1 MTDHDPVVPL
11 GLRDDFPA
19 PSLDAWQAEC
29 VKLLKGVPFEKKMF
43 TRTYEGLTLRPMYTQ
58 ADVADL
64 PHAGSLPGQAPFV
77 RGTHALGYRQTP
89 WQVAQELPYPTGEEF
104 NAALVHDLA
113 RGQDAVVLVID
124 EAGQAGLDPDQ
135 AGAGKVGRGGTSV
148 ASLADLRVALDKV
161 DLGSHPLHIESGSAA
176 LVYAALLVALAREK
190 GVDPAKLRGSVG
202 LDPLRGLVELG
213 RLPLALGKAYD
224 ELAVLTK
231 WGAANAP
238 GLQTIAASGH
248 AFHDGGANAVQ
259 ELAFTLAAAVHHLRE
274 LEKRGVDVEVAAPR
288 IRLSLSVGT
297 HFFLEI
303 ARLRAARW
311 LWSRI
316 VAASGGSEAA
326 QKLTLHARTSRFG
339 LTVLDPHVNILR
351 GTTEAMAAIMG
362 GVDSLC
368 VSPFDQAIGLPDTF
382 SRRIARNT
390 HAILR
395 EESHLDLVADPAGGT
410 WYVEALTAEIA
421 EAAWELFQEIEAFGG
436 LVGALQEGWVQAQV
450 ASVATERRAN
460 LAARRDILVGTNMYA
475 NPREQVCAGRD
486 EDAVAV
492 HANRSRAVQ
501 AARTSGTQAH
511 DLEVL
516 QKLDNILTNPA
527 PDTFAAVVE
536 AAAKGATVGE
546 LCRTFRHDADPH
558 LQVEPIAPC
567 RAAEMFEQ
575 VRLAVMA
582 HAATDEAATTV
593 FCANLGDVARYMPR
607 LDFTRGFFQTGG
619 FKVVADRFFAT
630 PDDAA
635 AAASASGARTAVI
648 TGLDATYAVQGV
660 ATAAALKAAGIET
673 VILAGLPTDLV
684 PALKAAGVDEF
695 IHVRTDAWAVLAK
708 LARSK
713 GVSL

>member
-1 MTDHDPVVPL
+1 MADRNPVNSL
-11 GLRDDFPA
+11 GLRDEFPVPTLA
-19 PSLDAWQAEC
+19 AWQAEC
-29 VKLLKGVPFEKKMF
+29 VKLLKGVPFDKKMF
-43 TRTYEGLTLRPMYTQ
+43 TRTYEGITLRPLYTA
-58 ADVADL
+58 ADTATL
-64 PHAGSLPGQAPFV
+64 PQTGALPGQAPYV
-77 RGTHALGYRQTP
+77 RGTRAMGYREAP
-89 WQVAQELPYPTGEEF
+89 WQVAQELPYPTVEEF

-113 RGQDAVVLVID
+113 RGQDAAVLVID

-135 AGAGKVGRGGTSV
+135 AGPGRVGRSGTSV
-148 ASLADLRVALDKV
+148 ASLADLRAALDGV
-161 DLGSHPLHIESGSAA
+161 DLGAHALHVESGSAA

-190 GVDPAKLRGSVG
+190 GVDVAALRGSVG

-224 ELAVLTK
+224 ELALLTR

-238 GLQTIAASGH
+238 RLQTIAAAGH

-274 LEKRGVDVEVAAPR
+274 LEARGVPVDVAAPR
-288 IRLSLSVGT
+288 IRMSLSVGT

-311 LWSRI
+311 LWAR
-316 VAASGGSEAA
+316 VVEASGGRDDA

-351 GTTEAMAAIMG
+351 GTTEAMAAILG

-368 VSPFDQAIGLPDTF
+368 VAPFDQAIGLPDAF

-410 WYVEALTAEIA
+410 WYVEALTAQIA
-421 EAAWELFQEIEAFGG
+421 EAAWELFQEVEGFGG
-436 LVGALQEGWVQAQV
+436 LVQALEEGWVQDQV
-450 ASVATERRAN
+450 AGVAEERRAN

-475 NPREQVCAGRD
+475 NPREQVCPGRD
-486 EDAVAV
+486 TDYIAV
-492 HANRSRAVQ
+492 HANRARALQ
-501 AARTSGTQAH
+501 AARTGGTQAQNL
-511 DLEVL
+511 DVL
-516 QKLDNILTNPA
+516 QKLDDILTGPA
-527 PDTFAAVVE
+527 DDAFAAIVE

-558 LQVEPIAPC
+558 LQVVPIAPW
-567 RAAEMFEQ
+567 RAAEMFETL
-575 VRLAVMA
+575 RLAVMG
-582 HAATDEAATTV
+582 HAAQDPDATTV

-619 FKVVADRFFAT
+619 FRVVADRYFA
-630 PDDAA
+630 DAA
-635 AAASASGARTAVI
+635 AAAAAARESGARTVVI
-648 TGLDATYAVQGV
+648 VGLDNTYAELGA

-673 VILAGLPTDLV
+673 VILAGLPAELAD
-684 PALKAAGVDEF
+684 ALRNAGVDEF
-695 IHVRTDAWAVLAK
+695 IHVRSDALATLRD
-708 LARSK
+708 LARRK

>member
-1 MTDHDPVVPL
+1 MAEKDPVVSL
-11 GLRDDFPA
+11 GLRDDFPV
-19 PSLDAWQAEC
+19 PTLDEWQAEC
-29 VKLLKGVPFEKKMF
+29 VKLLKGVPFEKKMY
-43 TRTYEGLTLRPMYTQ
+43 TPTYEGITLRPLYTQ
-58 ADVADL
+58 ADVANL
-64 PHAGSLPGQAPFV
+64 PHVAGLPGQAPFV
-77 RGTHALGYRQTP
+77 RGGHPLGYRPSP
-89 WQVAQELPYPTGEEF
+89 WQVAQELPYPTAEEF
-104 NAALVHDLA
+104 NEALVHDLA

-124 EAGQAGLDPDQ
+124 AAGQAGLDPDQ

-148 ASLADLRVALDKV
+148 ASLTDLRAALDRV
-161 DLGSHPLHIESGSAA
+161 DLASHPLHVESGSAA

-190 GVDPAKLRGSVG
+190 GVDSARLRGSVG

-213 RLPLALGKAYD
+213 RLPLALDKAYD
-224 ELAVLTK
+224 ELALLTK
-231 WGAANAP
+231 WSAANAP
-238 GLQTIAASGH
+238 GLQTVSASGH

-274 LEKRGVDVEVAAPR
+274 LESRGVDVEVAAPR
-288 IRLSLSVGT
+288 IRMSLSVGT

-311 LWSRI
+311 LWAR
-316 VAASGGSEAA
+316 VVEESGGGESAR
-326 QKLTLHARTSRFG
+326 KLTLHARTSRFG
-339 LTVLDPHVNILR
+339 QTVLDPHVNILR
-351 GTTEAMAAIMG
+351 GTTEAMAAILG

-410 WYVEALTAEIA
+410 WYIEALTAEIA
-421 EAAWELFQEIEAFGG
+421 EAAWELFQEVEAFGG
-436 LVGALQEGWVQAQV
+436 LVGALKEGWVQAQV
-450 ASVATERRAN
+450 AGVAAERRAN

-475 NPREQVCAGRD
+475 NPREQVCPGRD

-501 AARTSGTQAH
+501 AARTSDTQAH
-511 DLEVL
+511 DLDVL
-516 QKLDNILTNPA
+516 QKLDHILTSPV
-527 PDTFAAVVE
+527 DDVFAAIVE

-558 LQVEPIAPC
+558 LQVAPIVPW
-567 RAAEMFEQ
+567 RAGEMFESL
-575 VRLAVMA
+575 RLAVRDRA
-582 HAATDEAATTV
+582 VADAGAAAV

-619 FKVVADRFFAT
+619 FTVLADRYFAG

-635 AAASASGARTAVI
+635 LAARESGARTAVI
-648 TGLDATYAVQGV
+648 VGLDATYAEQGV
-660 ATAAALKAAGIET
+660 AAAVALKAAGVET
-673 VILAGLPTDLV
+673 VILAGLPQDLV
-684 PALKAAGVDEF
+684 AALKAAGVDEF
-695 IHVRTDAWAVLAK
+695 IHVRSDAHAVLSA

>member
-1 MTDHDPVVPL
+1 MTEKEPFTSL
-11 GLRDDFPA
+11 GLRDLFPV
-19 PSLDAWQAEC
+19 PTLEAWQAEC

-43 TRTYEGLTLRPMYTQ
+43 TRTYEGITLRPLYTA
-58 ADVADL
+58 ADTQDL
-64 PHAGSLPGQAPFV
+64 PHAGALPGQAPYV
-77 RGTHALGYRQTP
+77 RGTHPLGYREAP
-89 WQVAQELPYPTGEEF
+89 WQVAQELPYPTLEEF

-135 AGAGKVGRGGTSV
+135 AGPGRVGRGGTSV
-148 ASLADLRVALDKV
+148 ASLADLRAALDQV
-161 DLGSHPLHIESGSAA
+161 DLAAHPLHLESGSAA

-190 GVDPAKLRGSVG
+190 GVDVAVLRGSVG

-224 ELAVLTK
+224 ELALLTR
-231 WGAANAP
+231 WGAAHAP
-238 GLQTIAASGH
+238 NLQTIAAAGH

-274 LEKRGVDVEVAAPR
+274 LEARGVAVDVAAPR
-288 IRLSLSVGT
+288 IRMGFSVGT

-311 LWSRI
+311 LWAR
-316 VAASGGSEAA
+316 VVEASGGGEAA

-351 GTTEAMAAIMG
+351 GTTEAMAAIFG

-421 EAAWELFQEIEAFGG
+421 HAAWELFQEVEAFGG
-436 LVGALQEGWVQAQV
+436 LVKALEEGWVQAQV
-450 ASVATERRAN
+450 ASVADERRAN
-460 LAARRDILVGTNMYA
+460 LAARRDILVGTNMYT
-475 NPREQVCAGRD
+475 NPLEHVCPGREAD
-486 EDAVAV
+486 LIAV
-492 HANRSRAVQ
+492 HANR
-501 AARTSGTQAH
+501 ARTVQDARTGGTQAH
-511 DLEVL
+511 DLDVL
-516 QKLDNILTNPA
+516 QKLDLILTSS
-527 PDTFAAVVE
+527 PDDAFAAIVD

-558 LQVEPIAPC
+558 LQVTPIAPWRAGEMFETLRLAVLA
-567 RAAEMFEQ
+567 RAAEAPE
-575 VRLAVMA
+575 
-582 HAATDEAATTV
+582 ATTV

-619 FKVVADRFFAT
+619 FRVLADRYFAGA
-630 PDDAA
+630 DEVV
-635 AAASASGARTAVI
+635 AAASESGAQTVVI
-648 TGLDATYAVQGV
+648 VGLDATYAEQGAAV
-660 ATAAALKAAGIET
+660 AAALKAAGIET
-673 VILAGLPTDLV
+673 VILAGMPTDLAD
-684 PALKAAGVDEF
+684 ALRAAGVDEF
-695 IHVRTDAWAVLAK
+695 IHVRSDALTTLRG
-708 LARSK
+708 LARRK

>member
-1 MTDHDPVVPL
+1 MAEKDPVVSL
-11 GLRDDFPA
+11 GLRDDFPV
-19 PSLDAWQAEC
+19 PTLDEWQAEC
-29 VKLLKGVPFEKKMF
+29 VKLLKGVPFEKKMY
-43 TRTYEGLTLRPMYTQ
+43 TRTYEGITLRPMYTQ

-64 PHAGSLPGQAPFV
+64 PHVASLPGQAPFV
-77 RGTHALGYRQTP
+77 RGAHPLGYRQSS
-89 WQVAQELPYPTGEEF
+89 WQVAQELPYPTAAEF

-148 ASLADLRVALDKV
+148 ASLADLRAALDQV
-161 DLGSHPLHIESGSAA
+161 DLAAHPLHVESGSAA
-176 LVYAALLVALAREK
+176 LVYAALVVALAREK
-190 GVDPAKLRGSVG
+190 GVDPARLRGSVG

-213 RLPLALGKAYD
+213 RLPLSLDKVYD
-224 ELAVLTK
+224 ELALLTK

-238 GLQTIAASGH
+238 GMQTIAASGH

-274 LEKRGVDVEVAAPR
+274 LEARGVDVATAAPR

-297 HFFLEI
+297 NFFLEI

-311 LWSRI
+311 LWAR
-316 VAASGGSEAA
+316 VVEASGGDDAA
-326 QKLTLHARTSRFG
+326 QRLTLHARTSRFG

-351 GTTEAMAAIMG
+351 GTTEAMAAVLG

-395 EESHLDLVADPAGGT
+395 EESHLDLVTDAAGGT
-410 WYVEALTAEIA
+410 WYVEALTAELA
-421 EAAWELFQEIEAFGG
+421 DAAWELFQEVEAFGG
-436 LVGALQEGWVQAQV
+436 LVGALKEGWVQAQV
-450 ASVATERRAN
+450 AGVAAERRAN

-475 NPREQVCAGRD
+475 NPRERVCPGRD
-486 EDAVAV
+486 EDAVGV
-492 HANRSRAVQ
+492 HANRARELQ

-511 DLEVL
+511 HLEVL
-516 QKLDNILTNPA
+516 QKLDHILTNPV
-527 PDTFAAVVE
+527 DDVFAAIVE

-558 LQVEPIAPC
+558 LQVTPIAPW
-567 RAAEMFEQ
+567 RAGEMFETL
-575 VRLAVMA
+575 RLAVMA
-582 HAATDEAATTV
+582 RAAVDAGAATV

-619 FKVVADRFFAT
+619 FTVVADRFFAG
-630 PDDAA
+630 PDDAVA
-635 AAASASGARTAVI
+635 AARASGARTAVI
-648 TGLDATYAVQGV
+648 VGLDATYAEQGAAV
-660 ATAAALKAAGIET
+660 AAALKAAGVET
-673 VILAGLPTDLV
+673 VILAGLPQDLV
-684 PALKAAGVDEF
+684 ASLRTAGVDEF
-695 IHVRTDAWAVLAK
+695 IHVRSDAHAVLGA

-713 GVSL
+713 GVRL